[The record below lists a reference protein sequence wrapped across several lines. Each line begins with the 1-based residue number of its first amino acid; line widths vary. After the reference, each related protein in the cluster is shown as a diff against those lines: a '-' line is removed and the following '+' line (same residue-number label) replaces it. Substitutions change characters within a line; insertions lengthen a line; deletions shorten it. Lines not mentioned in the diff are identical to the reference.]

1 LFPSHDLKGVLEEAG
16 KTTGV
21 IRAQLGGS
29 IEAISEAVTKAKQFG
44 MTLKEVATAGRQLLN
59 FEQSI
64 SAELEA
70 ELLTGKQLNLEQ
82 ARLAALTGDYKTLTS
97 EIMKN
102 VGGIHE
108 FNKLNVLQQESLAKS
123 VGMEANQL
131 ADILMK
137 KQNLAELAEEARARG
152 EEDLARQYEQLST
165 QQKFNAAIAK
175 LKDFLILIVEQLESG
190 KGLFGAFRGA
200 SKEFEKQVNEK
211 KLQNERDAG
220 INASR
225 NTGNPPIDYDKLAK
239 AMSNI
244 EVKTTVTSNPHDMHN
259 PTNYNSYSQGQVRYN
274 NMNT

>member
-1 LFPSHDLKGVLEEAG
+1 MDLKGVLEEAG

-152 EEDLARQYEQLST
+152 EEDLARQYEQL
-165 QQKFNAAIAK
+165 
-175 LKDFLILIVEQLESG
+175 D
-190 KGLFGAFRGA
+190 
-200 SKEFEKQVNEK
+200 
-211 KLQNERDAG
+211 RDWETF
-220 INASR
+220 S
-225 NTGNPPIDYDKLAK
+225 LL
-239 AMSNI
+239 
-244 EVKTTVTSNPHDMHN
+244 
-259 PTNYNSYSQGQVRYN
+259 NS
-274 NMNT
+274 